1 MLIAKIYIFGVF
13 LLGMLFVGV
22 APIKASV
29 LHNAAKSGDVK
40 EIQNLILAGY
50 GLNEADKA
58 GNLALHYA
66 AANGHSEV
74 IFLLAKHDVDLDSMD
89 MRGRTALQ
97 ISAIAGKLETMEA
110 LLVSGASVDAKAKT
124 GETALHVATL
134 LKNAD
139 IIALLIKYGADLNI
153 LTRHETIRAL
163 NGSPLHWAIQ
173 RGDGKMVDQLITA
186 GADMDLKNSRG
197 LTPSDQAYSAYLSTR
212 NSIYFEMSRLLK
224 IRADQRK
231 MEQGAVSK

>member
-1 MLIAKIYIFGVF
+1 MLIAKKYFFGVL
-13 LLGMLFVGV
+13 LLGILFVV
-22 APIKASV
+22 VDPIKASE
-29 LHNAAKSGDVK
+29 LHDAAKTGDVEK
-40 EIQNLILAGY
+40 IQNLILADY
-50 GLNEADKA
+50 GLNEADKG

-74 IFLLAKHDVDLDSMD
+74 IYLLAKHGVKLDSID

-110 LLVSGASVDAKAKT
+110 LLISGANVNAKAKT

-134 LKNAD
+134 LRNAD
-139 IIALLIKYGADLNI
+139 ITALLIKHEADLNV

-163 NGSPLHWAIQ
+163 DGSPLHWAIQ
-173 RGDGKMVDQLITA
+173 RGDGRTVDQLIMA

-231 MEQGAVSK
+231 VEQGAVSK